1 MAKKLILLGATGSI
15 GASAVDVVRTHPGDF
30 RIVAVS
36 ARRSRERCEAIAREF
51 GAKAYVGEDAAVRAV
66 EENDADVC
74 LVATVGMS
82 GLKPTVVAIEKG
94 MDIALAT
101 KEVMVMAGEKVT
113 ALAKAKGVR
122 FLPVDS
128 EHSAIFQCLGK
139 VKSKGEEGENAE
151 GSGPKL
157 IANIWGG
164 SVEEYAEVA
173 ERMGDKVDAIE
184 MNVSCPNVKAGGHTF
199 GQDPKILNEV
209 VSAVR
214 QATKLPLIVK
224 LAPNVPSIVPYVKAC
239 EDAGADALSMINT
252 IPAMVIDIEKRV
264 PVLANRTGGLSGRG
278 IHPAAVKLVYD
289 AHKATKLPILAMG
302 GVYEAK
308 DAIEFLLAGAT
319 AVAVGTATF
328 TNPSTVAEVYDGI
341 VAYCEKHGFKSVAE
355 LTGNLVV

>member
-1 MAKKLILLGATGSI
+1 MVDTKVDLGGLKMPTPVATASGTFGYGFEYLGAVDYAKL
-15 GASAVDVVRTHPGDF
+15 GA
-30 RIVAVS
+30 
-36 ARRSRERCEAIAREF
+36 
-51 GAKAYVGEDAAVRAV
+51 
-66 EENDADVC
+66 
-74 LVATVGMS
+74 
-82 GLKPTVVAIEKG
+82 
-94 MDIALAT
+94 
-101 KEVMVMAGEKVT
+101 VT
-113 ALAKAKGVR
+113 AKGIRLDPWPGNEMPRHCEVPGGLVNAIGLQGTGIEH
-122 FLPVDS
+122 FLDITVPWFR
-128 EHSAIFQCLGK
+128 EQ
-139 VKSKGEEGENAE
+139 VKSKSEKGEGAAD
-151 GSGPKL
+151 SVPKL

-173 ERMGDKVDAIE
+173 KRMGDAVDAIE

-239 EDAGADALSMINT
+239 EDGGADALSMINT
-252 IPAMVIDIEKRV
+252 IPAMVIDIEKRK
-264 PVLANRTGGLSGRG
+264 PVLANRTGGLSGLG

-289 AHKATKLPILAMG
+289 AHNATKLPILAMG

-328 TNPSTVAEVYDGI
+328 TNPGTVDEVYDGI
-341 VAYCEKHGFKSVAE
+341 VAYCEKHGFESVSA
-355 LTGNLVV
+355 LTGNLDL

>member
-1 MAKKLILLGATGSI
+1 MVDTSVDLGGLKMPTPVATASGTFGYGFEYVGAVDYAKLGA
-15 GASAVDVVRTHPGDF
+15 
-30 RIVAVS
+30 
-36 ARRSRERCEAIAREF
+36 
-51 GAKAYVGEDAAVRAV
+51 
-66 EENDADVC
+66 
-74 LVATVGMS
+74 
-82 GLKPTVVAIEKG
+82 
-94 MDIALAT
+94 
-101 KEVMVMAGEKVT
+101 VT
-113 ALAKAKGVR
+113 AKGIRIDPWPGNEMPRHCEVPGGLVNAIGLQGTGIKH
-122 FLPVDS
+122 FLKITVPWYR
-128 EHSAIFQCLGK
+128 EQ
-139 VKSKGEEGENAE
+139 VKSKSEKGKSAE
-151 GSGPKL
+151 DPKL

-173 ERMGDKVDAIE
+173 ERMGDAVDAIE

-199 GQDPKILNEV
+199 GQDPKVLNEV

-214 QATKLPLIVK
+214 KATKRPLIVK

-239 EDAGADALSMINT
+239 EDGGADALSMINT

-328 TNPSTVAEVYDGI
+328 TNPGAIAEVYDGI
-341 VAYCEKHGFKSVAE
+341 VAYCEKHGFKSVSE